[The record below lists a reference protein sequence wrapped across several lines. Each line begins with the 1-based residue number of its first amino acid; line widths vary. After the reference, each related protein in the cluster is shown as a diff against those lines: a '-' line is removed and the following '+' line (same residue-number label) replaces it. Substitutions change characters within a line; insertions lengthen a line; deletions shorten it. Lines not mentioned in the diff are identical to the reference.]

1 MAEALVDLERL
12 RDLRAHDPGAVEEAA
27 GRRRRRPLVAEDGRV
42 MLIAAD
48 HAARNAFGV
57 RGDPMVI
64 GDRERLLE
72 RLVTA
77 LRRPGV
83 DGVLGS
89 PDVLEDLLL
98 LGELEGKVAI
108 ASMNRGGLQGSVF
121 ELDDR
126 FTACDAAT
134 IVTMGW
140 DGGKMLTRIG
150 LDDPGTAATLEA
162 SAAAV
167 TALAQRRLPAM
178 VEPFLSRRVDGVL
191 RNDLSV
197 EGVVRSVGVASALG
211 ATSAWTWLKL
221 PVIEGMDEVMR
232 ATTLPTLL
240 LGGDP
245 DVEPEV
251 TYTTWEAALRLPG
264 VRGLVVGRAL
274 LYPPDGDVAAAVDIA
289 GELVHG
295 TRP

>member
-1 MAEALVDLERL
+1 VVLDLDRL
-12 RDLRAHDPGAVEEAA
+12 RDIRAQDPGAVAA
-27 GRRRRRPLVAEDGRV
+27 AASDRRRRELVGSDGRV

-48 HAARNAFGV
+48 HAARNALGV
-57 RGDPMVI
+57 RRDPMAI
-64 GDRERLLE
+64 ADRGELLH

-98 LGELEGKVAI
+98 LGELEDRVAV
-108 ASMNRGGLQGSVF
+108 ASMNRGGLQGAVF

-134 IVTMGW
+134 IDRMGW
-140 DGGKMLTRIG
+140 DAGKMLTRIG
-150 LDDPGTAATLEA
+150 LDDPNTAATLEA
-162 SAAAV
+162 SARAV
-167 TALAQRRLPAM
+167 SELAERHLPAM
-178 VEPFLSRRVDGVL
+178 VEPFMSRWADGRL
-191 RNDLSV
+191 QNDLST
-197 EGVVRSVGVASALG
+197 EAVVRSVGVASALG
-211 ATSAWTWLKL
+211 TTSAWTWLKL
-221 PVIEGMDEVMR
+221 PVVAGMEQVMA

-245 DVEPEV
+245 DVDPDL
-251 TYTTWEAALRLPG
+251 TYAAWEQALTLPG

-274 LYPPDGDVAAAVDIA
+274 LYPPGSDVAAAVDRA
-289 GELVHG
+289 VAMV
-295 TRP
+295 RS

>member
-1 MAEALVDLERL
+1 VPDVVLDLDRL
-12 RDLRAHDPGAVEEAA
+12 RDIRAQDPGAVAA
-27 GRRRRRPLVAEDGRV
+27 AASDRRRRELVGSDGRV

-48 HAARNAFGV
+48 HAARNALGV
-57 RGDPMVI
+57 RRDPMAI
-64 GDRERLLE
+64 ADRGELLH

-98 LGELEGKVAI
+98 LGELEDRVAV
-108 ASMNRGGLQGSVF
+108 ASMNRGGLQGAVF

-134 IVTMGW
+134 IDRMGW
-140 DGGKMLTRIG
+140 DAGKMLTRIG
-150 LDDPGTAATLEA
+150 LDDPNTAATLEA
-162 SAAAV
+162 SARAV
-167 TALAQRRLPAM
+167 SELAERHLPAM
-178 VEPFLSRRVDGVL
+178 VEPFMSRWADGRL
-191 RNDLSV
+191 QNDLST
-197 EGVVRSVGVASALG
+197 EAVVRSVGVASALG
-211 ATSAWTWLKL
+211 TTSAWTWLKL
-221 PVIEGMDEVMR
+221 PVVAGMEQVMA

-245 DVEPEV
+245 DVDPDL
-251 TYTTWEAALRLPG
+251 TYAAWEQALTLPG

-274 LYPPDGDVAAAVDIA
+274 LYPPGSDVAAAVDRA
-289 GELVHG
+289 VAMV
-295 TRP
+295 RS

>member
-1 MAEALVDLERL
+1 MPDVVLDLDRL
-12 RDLRAHDPGAVEEAA
+12 RDIRAQDPGAVAA
-27 GRRRRRPLVAEDGRV
+27 AASDRRRRELVGSDGRV

-48 HAARNAFGV
+48 HAARNALGV
-57 RGDPMVI
+57 RRDPMAI
-64 GDRERLLE
+64 ADRGELLH

-98 LGELEGKVAI
+98 LGELEDRVAV
-108 ASMNRGGLQGSVF
+108 ASMNRGGLQGAVF

-134 IVTMGW
+134 IHRMGW
-140 DGGKMLTRIG
+140 DAGKMLTRIG
-150 LDDPGTAATLEA
+150 LDDPNTAATLEA
-162 SAAAV
+162 SARAV
-167 TALAQRRLPAM
+167 SELAERHLPAM
-178 VEPFLSRRVDGVL
+178 VEPFMSRWADGRL
-191 RNDLSV
+191 QNDLST
-197 EGVVRSVGVASALG
+197 EAVVRSVGVASALG
-211 ATSAWTWLKL
+211 TTSAWTWLKL
-221 PVIEGMDEVMR
+221 PVVAGMEQVMA

-245 DVEPEV
+245 DVDPDL
-251 TYTTWEAALRLPG
+251 TYAAWEQALTLPG

-274 LYPPDGDVAAAVDIA
+274 LYPPGSDVAAAVDRA
-289 GELVHG
+289 VAMV
-295 TRP
+295 RS